1 MPERRVEKL
10 KNSERK
16 NTIRQAVGFL
26 LSVFTFLLFFA
37 FFGLFSLS
45 VQRGERKSDSLCE
58 AMTDQSN
65 AEEKRIALT
74 FDDGPNPDHTEHL
87 LEGLKKRKILA
98 TFFLLGAEC
107 EKYPEIVGKIAE
119 DGHLIGV
126 HAYEHVNLANLTDEA
141 AIEQVD
147 KTNRIIYELTGKYS
161 EYIRPPY
168 GCFKSNLDYETKMI
182 EVLWDVDPLDW
193 KTDNSDVI
201 AARVI
206 ETVRENDIILLHD
219 ASDSSV
225 NAAFKIIDVLSE
237 NGYTFVTVEDLLLE

>member
-1 MPERRVEKL
+1 MAKL

-26 LSVFTFLLFFA
+26 LSVFVYGLICA
-37 FFGLFSLS
+37 FSGLFPLS
-45 VQRGERKSDSLCE
+45 TQRCGRESDILCE
-58 AMTDQSN
+58 SMTDQSN
-65 AEEKRIALT
+65 AEEKRIAIT
-74 FDDGPNPDHTEHL
+74 FDDGPNPDYTEYL
-87 LEGLKKRKILA
+87 LEGLKKREILA

-107 EKYPEIVGKIAE
+107 EKYPEIVSKIAE
-119 DGHLIGV
+119 EGHLIGV

-206 ETVRENDIILLHD
+206 EKVQENDIILLHD

-225 NAAFKIIDVLSE
+225 NAAFKIIDELSE
-237 NGYTFVTVEDLLLE
+237 KGYIFVTVEDLLLE